1 MSIRVIFALKH
12 TGFGL
17 LYLLSWHGDFVMR
30 AWVFCFLYLWMWI
43 VMFGLGGLLCWFFS
57 LLFALFSV
65 WVNAVCNNDKN
76 KTKQKT
82 FGGKG
87 KLPVSIK
94 MIHCWQTDFN
104 GGHILSVFRGVSPVT
119 TGVNVTP
126 KHLLFFLRQK
136 IQIQHL
142 ILRLHMNKANS
153 CIY

>member
-1 MSIRVIFALKH
+1 MSVRVIFALKH

-43 VMFGLGGLLCWFFS
+43 VMFGLGGLLCCFFLCC
-57 LLFALFSV
+57 LLFFLSGLMQFV
-65 WVNAVCNNDKN
+65 IMIKN

-94 MIHCWQTDFN
+94 MIHCWQTNFN

>member
-1 MSIRVIFALKH
+1 MSVRVIFALKH

-43 VMFGLGGLLCWFFS
+43 VMFGLGGLLCCFFLCC
-57 LLFALFSV
+57 LLFFLSGLMQFV
-65 WVNAVCNNDKN
+65 IMIKN

>member
-1 MSIRVIFALKH
+1 MSVRVIFALKH

-43 VMFGLGGLLCWFFS
+43 VMFGLGGLLCCFFLCC
-57 LLFALFSV
+57 LLFFPSGLMQFV
-65 WVNAVCNNDKN
+65 IMIKN

>member
-30 AWVFCFLYLWMWI
+30 AWVFCFLYLWMCHVWI
-43 VMFGLGGLLCWFFS
+43 GRTALLFFS

-94 MIHCWQTDFN
+94 TIHCWQTDFN

>member
-1 MSIRVIFALKH
+1 MSVRVIFALKH

-30 AWVFCFLYLWMWI
+30 AWGFCFLYLWMWI
-43 VMFGLGGLLCWFFS
+43 VMFGLGGLLCCFFLCC
-57 LLFALFSV
+57 LLFFSV
-65 WVNAVCNNDKN
+65 WVNAVCNNDK

-87 KLPVSIK
+87 KLPASIK
-94 MIHCWQTDFN
+94 MIDCWQTDFN
-104 GGHILSVFRGVSPVT
+104 GGHILSVSRGVSPVT

-142 ILRLHMNKANS
+142 RLRLHMNKANS

>member
-30 AWVFCFLYLWMWI
+30 AWVFCFHDVDCHVWI
-43 VMFGLGGLLCWFFS
+43 GRTALLFFS

-94 MIHCWQTDFN
+94 TIHCWQTDFN

-126 KHLLFFLRQK
+126 KHLLFFLSQK